1 MEWPRTAL
9 YSRCQAKLNLNVEKK
24 KRCSWRSAGH
34 RCTWDEYCVGYAF
47 ALPREEKKERGDKA
61 YRRAGYNDLAKGVQ
75 GKTATGVPL
84 AGSSARTCNGGSF
97 SSGRIS
103 PIWTRPSGPISCNI
117 LSTSLWRHFGDK
129 KRRQRRFQA
138 CPCLLSPDVDEI
150 GNIHHSWR
158 GNKNKE
164 NETKQTRLF
173 NFSNEARTF
182 MQRPYVT

>member
-75 GKTATGVPL
+75 GKPATGVPL

-97 SSGRIS
+97 PSGRIS

-117 LSTSLWRHFGDK
+117 LL
-129 KRRQRRFQA
+129 RRFDVISEIKKDA
-138 CPCLLSPDVDEI
+138 NAGFKRAHVSCLPTS
-150 GNIHHSWR
+150 
-158 GNKNKE
+158 
-164 NETKQTRLF
+164 TK
-173 NFSNEARTF
+173 
-182 MQRPYVT
+182 